1 MQSKFIIGGAQLGS
15 NYGISNFSGVAG
27 KEDTF
32 RILDYA
38 YDQGIDTIDTARS
51 YKKSESIIGE
61 YNSKKKSSAFKVITK
76 ILHLNNNLS
85 DQVKNS
91 LKKLSVKS
99 VTLLTH
105 TSKLF
110 LDSNL
115 QNEIKELKNKG
126 YVTKIGVSVYT
137 QNEIERILS
146 SEYNPD
152 IVQLPLNILD
162 TRLYRSGKIYD
173 LYSSGIE
180 IHARSIFLQGL
191 FFLPEAI
198 LKKKFPDVVSEI
210 NELKKISN
218 DVGCTISELSL
229 LWVNTLSE
237 ISKIIIG
244 VNNVSQ
250 LQENINSLKKI
261 LPKNTYDS
269 ALDIEYDN
277 KNILNPS
284 SWI

>member
-1 MQSKFIIGGAQLGS
+1 M
-15 NYGISNFSGVAG
+15 
-27 KEDTF
+27 
-32 RILDYA
+32 
-38 YDQGIDTIDTARS
+38 
-51 YKKSESIIGE
+51 
-61 YNSKKKSSAFKVITK
+61 
-76 ILHLNNNLS
+76 
-85 DQVKNS
+85 
-91 LKKLSVKS
+91 
-99 VTLLTH
+99 
-105 TSKLF
+105 
-110 LDSNL
+110 
-115 QNEIKELKNKG
+115 KNKG

-269 ALDIEYDN
+269 ALDIKYDN

>member
-1 MQSKFIIGGAQLGS
+1 M
-15 NYGISNFSGVAG
+15 
-27 KEDTF
+27 
-32 RILDYA
+32 
-38 YDQGIDTIDTARS
+38 RS
-51 YKKSESIIGE
+51 LYLRLLKT
-61 YNSKKKSSAFKVITK
+61 TK
-76 ILHLNNNLS
+76 IIHLNNDLS

-91 LKKLSVKS
+91 IKKLSVKS
-99 VTLLTH
+99 VSLLTH

-110 LDSNL
+110 LDSNF
-115 QNEIKELKNKG
+115 QNEIKQLKNNG
-126 YVTKIGVSVYT
+126 YITKVGVSVYT

-162 TRLYRSGKIYD
+162 TRLYRSGIIYE
-173 LYSSGIE
+173 LSSSGIE

-210 NELKKISN
+210 NKLNKISHN
-218 DVGCTISELSL
+218 VGCTVGELSL

-237 ISKIIIG
+237 ISNIIIG
-244 VNNVSQ
+244 VNNISQ

>member
-162 TRLYRSGKIYD
+162 TRLYRSGTLYD